1 MKKILKGFT
10 LIELIVVMAV
20 MSILMLGIM
29 RMMDPI
35 RTTYVDSTYYESQR
49 TTQNGIAT
57 YIGESLRY
65 ATKLGIYTG
74 TSAADLSNAVSSFKS
89 KSGYDSAEDGEI
101 NFIVID
107 NTTEY
112 TYRNEKV
119 HGRVLRNKKGSETQT
134 RMALGDAYYG
144 PYNYSINLMATGI
157 SEKHEDATN
166 KALVT
171 GLKCSGFNITV
182 SSLLPSSLNKAR
194 AKGQIIKT
202 EDITSYECVM
212 TEGEATCR
220 NLAEPINGWSN
231 VMVSGGS
238 VKDNLYDLD
247 STKQGRNIYIV
258 FTLPQKLP
266 N

>member
-10 LIELIVVMAV
+10 LIELIIVMAV

-49 TTQNGIAT
+49 TTQNGIST

-74 TSAADLSNAVSSFKS
+74 TSSSDLATAVANFKS
-89 KSGYDSAEDGEI
+89 KSGYNAAVDGDI

-112 TYRNEKV
+112 IYRNEKV
-119 HGRVLRNKKGSETQT
+119 HGRVLRNKKGSETET
-134 RMALGDAYYG
+134 RMALGAAFYG
-144 PYNYSINLMATGI
+144 SYNYSINLKATGI
-157 SEKHEDATN
+157 SEKHENKSN
-166 KALVT
+166 KALIT
-171 GLKCSGFNITV
+171 GYKCSGFNITV
-182 SSLLPSSLNKAR
+182 SSLLPSSLNKAK
-194 AKGQIIKT
+194 AKGQVIKT
-202 EDITSYECVM
+202 EEITSYECVM

-220 NLAEPINGWSN
+220 NLSEPINGWSN
-231 VMVSGGS
+231 VMVSGGT
-238 VKDNLYDLD
+238 VKDSVYELD

-258 FTLPQKLP
+258 FTLPKK
-266 N
+266 

>member
-49 TTQNGIAT
+49 STQNGIAT

-74 TSAADLSNAVSSFKS
+74 TSASDLSNAVSNFKS
-89 KSGYDSAEDGEI
+89 KSGYEASVDGDI

-112 TYRNEKV
+112 IYRNEKV
-119 HGRVLRNKKGSETQT
+119 HGRVLRNKKGSETLT
-134 RMALGDAYYG
+134 RMALGDAFYG
-144 PYNYSINLMATGI
+144 PYNYSINLRASGI
-157 SEKHEDATN
+157 SEKHED
-166 KALVT
+166 KVDPKKLT
-171 GLKCSGFNITV
+171 GYKCSGFNITV
-182 SSLLPSSLNKAR
+182 SSLLPSSLNKVK
-194 AKGQIIKT
+194 AKGQAVKT
-202 EDITSYECVM
+202 DEITSYECVT
-212 TEGEATCR
+212 TEGEAVCR
-220 NLAEPINGWSN
+220 NLTEPINGWSN

-238 VKDNLYDLD
+238 LKDNMYDLD

-258 FTLPQKLP
+258 FTLPKK
-266 N
+266 

>member
-10 LIELIVVMAV
+10 LIELIIVMAV

-35 RTTYVDSTYYESQR
+35 RTTYVDSTYYEAQR

-65 ATKLGIYTG
+65 ATKLGVYTG
-74 TSAADLSNAVSSFKS
+74 TSSSDLANAVSTFKS
-89 KSGYDSAEDGEI
+89 KSGYNASEDGDI

-107 NTTEY
+107 NKTEY
-112 TYRNEKV
+112 VYRNEKV
-119 HGRVLRNKKGSETQT
+119 YGRVLRNKKGSETET
-134 RMALGDAYYG
+134 RMALGDAFYG

-157 SEKHEDATN
+157 SEKHDDKTN
-166 KALVT
+166 KTLVT
-171 GLKCSGFNITV
+171 GYKCSGFNITV
-182 SSLLPSSLNKAR
+182 SSLLPSALKKAK
-194 AKGQIIKT
+194 ADSQIIKT
-202 EDITSYECVM
+202 EEITSYECVM

-238 VKDNLYDLD
+238 LEDNMYDLD

-258 FTLPQKLP
+258 FTLPKK
-266 N
+266 